1 MTDWESLTTED
12 LRSSGGAGAL
22 ALLPVAAV
30 EQHGPHL
37 PLGTDAMI
45 CDAIVER
52 AADLLGAGCGVECD
66 GGPDVLRLPTQR
78 IGVSPEHDSFP
89 GTLSIEPE
97 IALAAWTAIGV
108 AVARAGIGKLVVFNT
123 HGGQPGVIDQMAIR
137 LRRSHDMLV
146 VRANIFGLGLPDDT
160 IDAAEQ
166 RHGLHGGLLETAL
179 MLVIRPDLVRLDRA
193 RNFTSR
199 GSAMVAEYEVLRAEG
214 DGVGLGWLAEDLN
227 PAGVT
232 GNAAAATPALGARL
246 LEHYGE
252 RLAALLRDTAAFTPP
267 GTDGAR

>member
-1 MTDWESLTTED
+1 MPMTDWECLTTED
-12 LRSSGGAGAL
+12 LRSSGGAVAL

-52 AADLLGAGCGVECD
+52 AADLLGAG
-66 GGPDVLRLPTQR
+66 PDVLRLPTQR
-78 IGVSPEHDSFP
+78 VGVSPEHDSFP

-108 AVARAGIGKLVVFNT
+108 AVARAGITKLVVFNT

-166 RHGLHGGLLETAL
+166 RHGLHGGLVETAL
-179 MLVIRPDLVRLDRA
+179 MLVIRPDLVRQDRVQ
-193 RNFTSR
+193 NFNSR
-199 GSAMVAEYEVLRAEG
+199 DSAMVAEFEVLRAEG

-252 RLAALLRDTAAFTPP
+252 RLAALLRDTAAFTPL